1 MDSKDKLNNKSPKND
16 GKELNNVPTKR
27 IECDF
32 YAPHEMELYKYC
44 RGYVSA
50 SEDHSGHNNLW

>member
-1 MDSKDKLNNKSPKND
+1 MDFKDKLNNKSPKVD
-16 GKELNNVPTKR
+16 GKDARPVPTKR
-27 IECDF
+27 IECDH

-50 SEDHSGHNNLW
+50 TEDHSCHNNHW